1 MPTRTAK
8 FISIPAPVVK
18 VTVAAGPSTLLQI
31 RKSYHRTTGE
41 PGQGVDASLPCP
53 AISHR
58 IHLAAALQALR
69 RAGRDEKQK
78 GPKNMS
84 SPGEDQRGTSLK
96 IETALVTAGRDTKA
110 QKGFVNP
117 PVVHGST
124 VLYPTAEDLHAHRG
138 EFRYGR
144 YGTPTTKALQEA
156 LMALEGPQC
165 AGVGI
170 APSGL
175 SAITT
180 ALLAVLKSGDHLLVC
195 DNVYRPT
202 RNFCDGFL
210 SRYGVETTYF
220 DPLVGSNIGQLF
232 KPNTKAVLVEAPG
245 SQSFEIPDIPAI
257 ASVAR
262 SHGAL
267 VIDDNTWAT
276 PLFHRSLE
284 QGVDI
289 SIQAATK
296 YIGGH
301 SDIMFGT
308 ISANAKAWPIVSE
321 AIRLLGVCAGPDDV
335 FLAIRG
341 LRTLAVRLAQH
352 YRSGLE
358 MARWLAGRS
367 EVARVLHPALESD
380 PGHSIWKRDFTGA
393 SGLFSVVL
401 KPAPQTAVDAMLN
414 SLKLFGMGYSWGG
427 FESLIIPFDCSSYR
441 TATKWSPGGP
451 TVRFHI
457 GLENVED
464 LKADLVSGFKVFNE
478 TRG

>member
-1 MPTRTAK
+1 
-8 FISIPAPVVK
+8 
-18 VTVAAGPSTLLQI
+18 
-31 RKSYHRTTGE
+31 
-41 PGQGVDASLPCP
+41 
-53 AISHR
+53 
-58 IHLAAALQALR
+58 
-69 RAGRDEKQK
+69 
-78 GPKNMS
+78 MS
-84 SPGEDQRGTSLK
+84 AGEDEGIMPLK
-96 IETALVTAGRDTKA
+96 AETALVTAGRDTKA

-124 VLYPTAEDLHAHRG
+124 VLYPTADDLHAHRG
-138 EFRYGR
+138 EFQYGR
-144 YGTPTTKALQEA
+144 HGTPTTRSLQQA

-170 APSGL
+170 TPSGL

-180 ALLAVLKSGDHLLVC
+180 TLLAVLKSGDHLLVC
-195 DNVYRPT
+195 DNVYRPS
-202 RNFCDGFL
+202 RNFCNGL
-210 SRYGVETTYF
+210 LARYGVETTYF
-220 DPLVGSNIGQLF
+220 DPLVGADIVRLF
-232 KPNTKAVLVEAPG
+232 RPNTKAVLVEAPG
-245 SQSFEIPDIPAI
+245 SQSFEVPDVPAI
-257 ASVAR
+257 ASAAR
-262 SHGAL
+262 AHGAI

-308 ISANAKAWPIVSE
+308 ISATAGTWPVISE

-352 YRSGLE
+352 HSSGLE
-358 MARWLAGRS
+358 VARWLAQRP
-367 EVARVLHPALESD
+367 EVLRVLHPALESD
-380 PGHSIWKRDFTGA
+380 PGHGIWKRDFTGA
-393 SGLFSVVL
+393 SGLFGVVL
-401 KPAPQTAVDAMLN
+401 KPVSQASVDAMLN

-427 FESLIIPFDCSSYR
+427 FESLIIPFDCTNYR
-441 TATKWSPGGP
+441 TATTWAPGGP
-451 TVRFHI
+451 TLRLHI

-464 LKADLVSGFKVFNE
+464 LKADLARGFQLLNLA
-478 TRG
+478 